1 MFKQRF
7 WTALVLIP
15 LVLLLIKQA
24 SPWVLGF
31 LTMAFVIAAGWE
43 WLMLIPLTKRVG
55 KVLFL
60 VSICVFSWLCMSV
73 LCAWLVAGLLIWGLI
88 AIAVLT
94 YPRSQTIW
102 GKPWVVGGVC
112 VVLLPLVFGVI
123 AAIYHQP
130 QGKDLIIYLF
140 GLVWA
145 TDIGAYLVGK
155 QWGAHRLIPQVSPG
169 KTVEGA
175 LGGFVLAM
183 LVAGLGL
190 IWFSPAFKVAWFG
203 LAVSTVLISILG
215 DLFISML
222 KRRCQLKDTGALFP
236 GHGGVLDRLDSF
248 IAAAPLLYAG
258 LCVWPLGG

>member
-24 SPWVLGF
+24 SPWVLGC
-31 LTMAFVIAAGWE
+31 LTMVFVIAAGWE
-43 WLMLIPLTKRVG
+43 WLMLIPLTQRLG
-55 KVLFL
+55 QGLFL
-60 VSICVFSWLCMSV
+60 VFLGVCSWLCMSF
-73 LCAWLVAGLLIWGLI
+73 LSAWLVVGLLMWGLI

-102 GKPWVVGGVC
+102 GKPWVVGAVC
-112 VVLLPLVFGVI
+112 VVLLPLVSGVI

-130 QGKDLIIYLF
+130 QGQDLIIYLF

-145 TDIGAYLVGK
+145 TDIGAYLVGN

-175 LGGFVLAM
+175 FGGVVLAM

-190 IWFSPAFKVAWFG
+190 IWFSPAFSVAWFG
-203 LAVSTVLISILG
+203 LALGTVLISIMG

-222 KRRCQLKDTGALFP
+222 KRRCHLKDTGALFP

-248 IAAAPLLYAG
+248 IAAAPLFYAG
-258 LCVWPLGG
+258 LCVLPLGG